1 MDRILNELATR
12 MRPFALLV
20 LLCGIVITASA
31 QGNRVVDELV
41 SMGFENVRCSED
53 SAEVVYAFENNVYKI
68 EAVGIARAIRKIQSE
83 GLVEGKRC
91 VVIVTDNNIP
101 VIALTYNFQQG
112 GAEVSAESWNI
123 TTRSFK
129 GSWDKVKT
137 EKRRNSSFG
146 NIDVVVY
153 PQLYYKNLII
163 NQIYQILLEV
173 SPAIEVTLWQGAKL
187 TAQVIWPVY
196 NDGYSGE
203 YKNIRPGYITLQQQF
218 RLPCDITGD
227 VRLGVFD
234 QRTYGA
240 ELNLGYYFKDE
251 HFSVWGKL
259 GYVGE
264 GYFKKIR
271 KFTYSGNDMW
281 YWSVGPDY
289 YWPQYNVQFKLRA
302 EQYLKQEIGVKMEMI
317 RHFRY
322 CSIGLYAEKAQRSKS
337 NGGFRIY
344 VALPPNKYKRY
355 KKFPRVTTGLST
367 GTTYNGGN
375 ERGRYLMPTTLA
387 DDNLLKQNRFNPY
400 FIKHNVE
407 KEK

>member
-1 MDRILNELATR
+1 MNENLDRLTTVLR
-12 MRPFALLV
+12 MVAVLLV
-20 LLCGIVITASA
+20 LLCGLVPALHA
-31 QGNRVVDELV
+31 QKDKVVADLV
-41 SMGFENVRCSED
+41 SMGFENVRCTED
-53 SAEVVYAFENNVYKI
+53 SAEVVYSVENNVYKI
-68 EAVGIARAIRKIQSE
+68 QAVGVAKIIRKIQSE
-83 GLVEGKRC
+83 GLVDGKKC

-101 VIALTYNFQQG
+101 VIALTYNFSQEG
-112 GAEVSAESWNI
+112 CKVSAESWNI
-123 TTRSFK
+123 TTRCFK
-129 GSWDKVKT
+129 SSWDKLKSV
-137 EKRRNSSFG
+137 KRRNSSFG

-153 PQLYYKNLII
+153 PQSYYKNLII

-173 SPAIEVTLWQGAKL
+173 SPAVEVTLWKGAKL

-196 NDGYSGE
+196 NDGYTGE
-203 YKNIRPGYITLQQQF
+203 YKNVRPGYITLQQQF
-218 RLPCDITGD
+218 RLPYDVTGD

-234 QRTYGA
+234 QRAYGA
-240 ELNLGYYFKDE
+240 ELNLGHYFNDE

-264 GYFKKIR
+264 GCYKKFR
-271 KFTYSGNDMW
+271 KFTYTGKDMF

-289 YWPQYNVQFKLRA
+289 YCEPFNVQIKLRA
-302 EQYLKQEIGVKMEMI
+302 EQYLMQEIGVKAEII

-322 CSIGLYAEKAQRSKS
+322 CSVGLYAQKAQHAKS

-355 KKFPRVTTGLST
+355 KKLPRITTGLST

-375 ERGRYLMPTTLA
+375 ERNRYLMPATLA

-400 FIKHNVE
+400 FIKSNLDE
-407 KEK
+407 E